1 MAGGLQTSGGSASC
15 VATETMDEGGGA
27 RCQGG
32 RGRCGSSCS
41 RRQSWR
47 KGRILSL
54 SLSTKGIHLP
64 FPNPLSRIASLSKLA
79 FRQLRGADPRIWE
92 TPVLRQASALPSLST
107 SITTDIS
114 LPLQGCILNDI
125 HVAMTTDG
133 SLQDQKKRTLDALQ
147 RRFALAESEL
157 RVQQQQNKKRPL
169 EGNKRV
175 THSVNSSSPDV
186 TDALSTLP
194 SNVSSKKGNFSFS
207 GYTTTQDVEANDSTY
222 FQLCHP
228 VNENLLP
235 TSLKISDG
243 RGSIVN
249 QVIHKLLQSGDSA
262 QKYMQGSR
270 SMKIDNWI
278 LLDNLVQGRSASLG
292 ARIKALRTHSKRSK
306 KHMSMKQQ
314 KKCGSLDLPQEFH
327 KFDIFKPMH
336 EMWKSYMTQLLKNVG
351 KNQLAQ
357 CLLTADLHGAMILVV
372 QCKIAAY
379 TGVSGIM
386 IRETAET
393 FGIITQDNKFR
404 VVPKKLSVF
413 MFQADCWKITLHGDK
428 LASRN
433 IAS

>member
-1 MAGGLQTSGGSASC
+1 
-15 VATETMDEGGGA
+15 
-27 RCQGG
+27 
-32 RGRCGSSCS
+32 
-41 RRQSWR
+41 
-47 KGRILSL
+47 
-54 SLSTKGIHLP
+54 
-64 FPNPLSRIASLSKLA
+64 
-79 FRQLRGADPRIWE
+79 
-92 TPVLRQASALPSLST
+92 
-107 SITTDIS
+107 
-114 LPLQGCILNDI
+114 
-125 HVAMTTDG
+125 MTTDG

-169 EGNKRV
+169 EGNKGV

-207 GYTTTQDVEANDSTY
+207 GYATTQDVEANDSTY
-222 FQLCHP
+222 FQLSHP

-249 QVIHKLLQSGDSA
+249 QVMHKLLQSGDSA

-327 KFDIFKPMH
+327 NFDIFKPMH

-357 CLLTADLHGAMILVV
+357 CLLTADLHGAVILVV

-386 IRETAET
+386 IRETSET

-433 IAS
+433 IVS